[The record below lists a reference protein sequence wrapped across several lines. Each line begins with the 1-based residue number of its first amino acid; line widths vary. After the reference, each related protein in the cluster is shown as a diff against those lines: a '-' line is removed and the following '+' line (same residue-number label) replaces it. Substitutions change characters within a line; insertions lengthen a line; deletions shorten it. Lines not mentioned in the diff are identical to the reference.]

1 MSPRD
6 KAPAV
11 ERTSS
16 HEDAAGEMA
25 RYGITRV
32 PADMFHYGEYR
43 YARLSDAVAQ
53 ARRDADAALNDPR

>member
-1 MSPRD
+1 
-6 KAPAV
+6 
-11 ERTSS
+11 
-16 HEDAAGEMA
+16 MA

-53 ARRDADAALNDPR
+53 ARRDADAALEGSAIAARNRHP